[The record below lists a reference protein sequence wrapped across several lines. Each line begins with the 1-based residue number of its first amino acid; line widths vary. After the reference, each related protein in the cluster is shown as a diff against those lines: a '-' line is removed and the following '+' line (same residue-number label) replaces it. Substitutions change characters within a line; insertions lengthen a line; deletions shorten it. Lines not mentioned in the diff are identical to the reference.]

1 MSKKRRKA
9 RPWSVDAAIARTSAR
24 ERLTGETWRT
34 VVEREVQAQGPWR
47 PRFQSYVATHEDA
60 LGPRWAALFLS
71 FWRCP
76 LSHEDH
82 VATLHEALQAFPRC
96 GLVESLMGE
105 RLLLHYGRILRARK
119 QLTLAATL
127 EPDMA
132 SPHYHLAQAHHLLGM
147 PEPARTEFLAATRCA
162 GDSFYER
169 EIAARSLHNVAA
181 IVVNSGGDHDEA
193 AGLLRRALEQ
203 MPDYPEACETLR
215 VLEEHARS
223 RGRRVAP
230 APDKAPTS

>member
-1 MSKKRRKA
+1 ME
-9 RPWSVDAAIARTSAR
+9 DAIARTSAR
-24 ERLTGETWRT
+24 ELTGESWRT
-34 VVEREVQAQGPWR
+34 VVEHEVQPQGPWR
-47 PRFQSYVATHEDA
+47 ARLQSYVATHEDD

-76 LSHEDH
+76 LSNEGR

-147 PEPARTEFLAATRCA
+147 PDPARAEFRAAIRCA
-162 GDSFYER
+162 GDSDYER
-169 EIAARSLHNVAA
+169 EIAARSLYNLAA

-203 MPDYPEACETLR
+203 MPDYPEAIETLR
-215 VLEEHARS
+215 VLGAHARS
-223 RGRRVAP
+223 RRRPVAP
-230 APDKAPTS
+230 GPDEAPTS